1 MENINKNIDAE
12 DQHNYL
18 SWHKG
23 HRRGKIIGGIVVV
36 LFGILFLLKEANVP
50 IHEDVF
56 SWQTILISIG
66 VIVLAKH
73 KFKKMSGYVLI
84 LLGTLFLF
92 REWYPDMINL
102 KFIWPVL
109 IILFGLAMIF
119 KKHTPGR
126 FKNRDF
132 KNFREKRNYMARF
145 EDLESISPDD
155 FIDSVSV
162 FSGIKKNVVSKN
174 FKGADVVTIFG
185 GSEINLLQAD
195 FVDKAIIDV
204 TCVFGGM
211 TLTIPANWQ
220 VKSELTCIFGGI
232 EDKSNKEIPHSEPG
246 DKILILRG
254 SCFFGGI
261 EINNFA

>member
-1 MENINKNIDAE
+1 MANLDAE

-36 LFGILFLLKEANVP
+36 IFGLLFLLREANVP
-50 IHEDVF
+50 IHKDLL
-56 SWQTILISIG
+56 SWQTILIAIG
-66 VIVLAKH
+66 VIGLVKH
-73 KFKKMSGYVLI
+73 KFKKIGGYILI
-84 LLGTLFLF
+84 LLGGLFLF
-92 REWYPDMINL
+92 KEWYPDMINV

-109 IILFGLAMIF
+109 IIFFGLGMIF
-119 KKHTPGR
+119 KKHNPNR
-126 FKNRDF
+126 FKGRDW
-132 KNFREKRNYMARF
+132 KNFKEKRNFMRQ
-145 EDLESISPDD
+145 ELENLETISPDD

-162 FSGIKKNVVSKN
+162 FSGIKKNVVSKS

-195 FVDKAIIDV
+195 FVDKAVIDV
-204 TCVFGGM
+204 TCIFGGM

-220 VKSELTCIFGGI
+220 VKSELTSIFGGI
-232 EDKSNKEIPHSEPG
+232 EDKSNKETSNLEVG
-246 DKILILRG
+246 EKILILKG
-254 SCFFGGI
+254 TCLFGGI